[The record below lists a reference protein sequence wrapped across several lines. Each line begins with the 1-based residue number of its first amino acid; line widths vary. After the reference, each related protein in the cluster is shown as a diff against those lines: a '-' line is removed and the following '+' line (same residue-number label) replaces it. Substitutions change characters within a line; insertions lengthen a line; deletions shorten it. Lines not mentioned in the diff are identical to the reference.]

1 MTQDWILMDRPSAAI
16 LEFKMEERHRKITQ
30 ELLQQPDYPPLPEC
44 PECGTAAEEISDRR
58 DLDDAVLIGFK
69 PCGHRFRVEPPS
81 LDSYL

>member
-1 MTQDWILMDRPSAAI
+1 MTQDWIPMDRPSAAI
-16 LEFKMEERHRKITQ
+16 LEFKLEERRKKITQ

-44 PECGTAAEEISDRR
+44 PECGAASDEIVDRR

>member
-1 MTQDWILMDRPSAAI
+1 MTQDWIPMDRPSAAI
-16 LEFKMEERHRKITQ
+16 LEFKLEERRKKITQ
-30 ELLQQPDYPPLPEC
+30 ELLQQPDYPSLPEC
-44 PECGTAAEEISDRR
+44 PECGAASEEILDRR

>member
-1 MTQDWILMDRPSAAI
+1 MAQEWIPLDRPSAAI
-16 LEFKMEERHRKITQ
+16 LEFKLEERRKEITQ

-44 PECGTAAEEISDRR
+44 PECGAAAEKITDRR
-58 DLDDAVLIGFK
+58 DLDDAVLIAFK